1 MSSITEY
8 LAPDLLGS
16 TYLYSDSSKANTS
29 FGFVVSMTMAVDTSL
44 LEQALNGLMPRF
56 PHVCLK
62 AVREGDSVVLAKRTA
77 PVRVLPIGER
87 ENFSGSG
94 SFGRD
99 SLFAVFVNHK
109 TMYFDFHRALT
120 DEKGIV
126 PFVRAVLYRYL
137 QLGGYD
143 VENDGSVITA
153 DSEYH
158 DIEADDAFVK
168 LDDIPASRPIWYMDA
183 KAVNLPHRQ
192 QENTFRVTR
201 IHVPLAKVKGEA
213 RLYTGMPSTIVSPFF
228 SQALLEEYP
237 EYDVQGEYMISY
249 IQINLRQYFPTTTLR
264 PFYVNVPL
272 AYNRRLPE
280 YPVATVLMSQK
291 KFLEAQLKTDALAYN
306 AQRKISLLEDIL
318 DRRTLEDKSA
328 AMHEMLGTKAMEST
342 YSLCNVG
349 NVIMPDSMQQYVTE
363 FYPLVPPVLF
373 PFSISTINL
382 KGDLVITVSS
392 SDIGNGTCRRFV
404 SLLKQYGVHAYISDS
419 YLYST
424 LKYKPEL

>member
-183 KAVNLPHRQ
+183 RAVEMDRPGISDG
-192 QENTFRVTR
+192 FRVTR
-201 IHVPLAKVKGEA
+201 IHLPLSKVRGEA
-213 RLYTGMPSTIVSPFF
+213 VSCLSMPSTVVSPFF
-228 SQALLEEYP
+228 AQALLDRFP
-237 EYDVQGEYMISY
+237 EKDVPGEFVVSH
-249 IQINLRQYFPTTTLR
+249 IQVNLRQYFPTTTFR
-264 PFYVNVPL
+264 PFFATLPL
-272 AYNRRLPE
+272 AYNRKLSD

-291 KFLEAQLKTDALAYN
+291 KFIEAQLRTDALAYN
-306 AQRKISLLEDIL
+306 VQRSIAQFDRIMETSSSAGRISAVEKFFG
-318 DRRTLEDKSA
+318 DRA
-328 AMHEMLGTKAMEST
+328 HEATF
-342 YSLCNVG
+342 SLCNIG
-349 NVIMPDSMQQYVTE
+349 SMIIPETMLKYITE
-363 FYPLVPPVLF
+363 FYPVVPPALY
-373 PFSISTINL
+373 PYGIATINF
-382 KGDLVITVSS
+382 KGDLVISVSTPA
-392 SDIGNGTCRRFV
+392 DDTETCRGFV
-404 SLLKQYGVHAYISDS
+404 SLLKKYEMPAYIAESFIHS
-419 YLYST
+419 QLR
-424 LKYKPEL
+424 YKPEL